1 MFVAIWG
8 KWSTRRI
15 KMKVLGLG
23 DNVVD
28 KYENLGIMYP
38 GGNSLNFAVFA
49 KKLGHE
55 LSLLGVFGSTE
66 EEALGLSAIKEKRLD
81 NSNSRSAQGENGC
94 ARLNHD
100 EGP

>member
-1 MFVAIWG
+1 
-8 KWSTRRI
+8 
-15 KMKVLGLG
+15 MKVLGLG

-55 LSLLGVFGSTE
+55 SSFMGV
-66 EEALGLSAIKEKRLD
+66 L
-81 NSNSRSAQGENGC
+81 AQM
-94 ARLNHD
+94 RRQLMFYQQ
-100 EGP
+100 